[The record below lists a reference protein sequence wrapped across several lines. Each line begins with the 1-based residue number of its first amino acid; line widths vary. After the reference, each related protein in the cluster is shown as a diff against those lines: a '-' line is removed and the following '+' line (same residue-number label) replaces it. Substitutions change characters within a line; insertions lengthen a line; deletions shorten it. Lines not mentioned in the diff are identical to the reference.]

1 MRVVVGLGNPGP
13 RYRETRHNVGF
24 DVVALLA
31 RRTMAEGPKK
41 KFDAELF
48 DCGGAWGDKLLLVA
62 PQTYMN
68 LSGKSV
74 RGVLDF
80 YKLSPQDLLV
90 VCDDINLP
98 LGKLRIRQQG
108 SAGGQKGLA
117 DILRQAGTESVPR
130 LRMGVGAPP
139 GPIDAADWVL
149 GKFTSAEQ
157 MDVERMTAIAA
168 DAVEVWVREGLA
180 SAMNRFNTDGESGD
194 RRTSG
199 PSAKGVATKDVRPKG
214 DIKAG
219 RDALRPGQDG
229 TGQQAIQNPTGAS
242 ETRERLGGPQGE
254 ASQEVRVD

>member
-108 SAGGQKGLA
+108 TAGGQKGLA

-139 GPIDAADWVL
+139 GPMDAADWVL

-194 RRTSG
+194 RRTAG
-199 PSAKGVATKDVRPKG
+199 PSSKGVASKAAATKSVGPKG
-214 DIKAG
+214 DKTAG
-219 RDALRPGQDG
+219 RDVIGPGQDA
-229 TGQQAIQNPTGAS
+229 TGQQAIQNPN
-242 ETRERLGGPQGE
+242 EVNEPRESLRGPEGE
-254 ASQEVRVD
+254 ASQ